1 MGGRK
6 ERKGWRDGQTDGCLK
21 RGKLAPPIACY
32 GEDLVGYKELEFGRS
47 SFPLTEVTSISG
59 EQKELTALAGP
70 QAQLA
75 SSPPSTG
82 VPRRRH
88 LLTADACRTGPKEWA
103 PLCPPA
109 SAPCFGCHGSQCK
122 ANRKLGNRIKCQQ
135 SRNQ

>member
-21 RGKLAPPIACY
+21 RGKLAPPIACF

-47 SFPLTEVTSISG
+47 SFPPTEVTSISG

-88 LLTADACRTGPKEWA
+88 LLTADACRTGLVPA
-103 PLCPPA
+103 QRVGSPLPP
-109 SAPCFGCHGSQCK
+109 SPCTLLWLSW
-122 ANRKLGNRIKCQQ
+122 IPV
-135 SRNQ
+135 